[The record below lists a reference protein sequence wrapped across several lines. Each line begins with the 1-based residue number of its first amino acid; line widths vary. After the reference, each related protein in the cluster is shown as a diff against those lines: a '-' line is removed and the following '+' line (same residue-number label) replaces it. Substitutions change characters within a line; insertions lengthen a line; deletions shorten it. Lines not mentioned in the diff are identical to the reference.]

1 MPLTLIS
8 PVFAEGEKIPVKYTG
23 DGENFSPPLR
33 WSGAPDGTRSFV
45 LIMDDPDAP
54 GGTFHH
60 WAIFNIPG
68 DRTQLPESLE
78 TGPEAVGL
86 KYGRNDFGN
95 ARYDG
100 PKPPKGHGR
109 HRYRFRLAALDVPS
123 LGIPAQAGVAQ
134 IWKEARKHLR
144 DETELVGFYER

>member
-8 PVFAEGEKIPVKYTG
+8 PAFAEGEKIPVKYTP
-23 DGENFSPPLR
+23 DGENFSPPLA

-45 LIMDDPDAP
+45 LMMDDPDAP
-54 GGTFHH
+54 SGTFHH
-60 WAIFNIPG
+60 WAIFNIPA
-68 DRTQLPESLE
+68 DRRQLPESLE
-78 TGPEAVGL
+78 TGPDAIGL
-86 KYGRNDFGN
+86 RYGRNDFDK

-100 PKPPKGHGR
+100 PEPPKGHGP

-123 LGIPAQAGVAQ
+123 LAIPAQAGAER

-144 DETELVGFYER
+144 DEAELVGIYER